1 MLNFVLVA
9 ATITGAIL
17 ILLIRPLF
25 RSKGE
30 ETYARHEQ
38 NIYFARQRLNELEQ
52 QLADKTLSN
61 QEYDE
66 LKFEIENNLALD
78 LKQQGQVRTNSEE
91 TKRDANKSLVLGLCC
106 SLPVMAI
113 VFYWLIGTPT
123 ALNTSQTQQQATPE
137 NIVAIVQQIES
148 RLEAQPDDLAAWKA
162 IAPVYRSLNLYDKAK
177 TALSRIIELGGAD
190 ASTYAELADTLALGA
205 SGIVTPQARKYV
217 AQALELDANNQVA
230 LWLAGLSSMQSNDTK
245 QAVIY
250 WQRLSALMD
259 EFPEQQLELQAIID
273 EAQTD
278 LQSTSTLAA
287 NTTSDQPAAEPQADK
302 PIDPQQGISITVNI
316 DPSLNALVDSEDTV
330 FVVALARNGPPAPLA
345 VKRLKVADLPT
356 QLTLSDNDAML
367 PQFRLSLFDEVDVS
381 ARISKSG
388 QAIPRPGDL
397 SSDKVGHTKQNT
409 TTIELLI
416 NQQIGESN

>member
-9 ATITGAIL
+9 AIITVAIL
-17 ILLIRPLF
+17 ILLVRPLF
-25 RSKGE
+25 RSKDE

-38 NIYFARQRLNELEQ
+38 NIYFARQRLSELEQ

-61 QEYDE
+61 HEYDE

-78 LKQQGQVRTNSEE
+78 IKQQGQVRTNSEE
-91 TKRDANKSLVLGLCC
+91 TKRDANKSLVLSLCC

-113 VFYWLIGTPT
+113 GFYWLIGTPA
-123 ALNTSQTQQQATPE
+123 ALNTSQTQQPAAPE
-137 NIVAIVQQIES
+137 NIVVMVQRIES
-148 RLEAQPDDLAAWKA
+148 QLEAQPDDLAAWKA

-190 ASTYAELADTLALGA
+190 ASTYAELADTLALSA
-205 SGIVTPQARKYV
+205 SGVVTPQARKYV

-230 LWLAGLSSMQSNDTK
+230 LWLAGLGSMQSNDTQ
-245 QAVIY
+245 QAVLY
-250 WQRLSALMD
+250 WQRLSALLD

-273 EAQTD
+273 EAQAR
-278 LQSTSTLAA
+278 LQSTSTLTADA
-287 NTTSDQPAAEPQADK
+287 TSDEAAAE
-302 PIDPQQGISITVNI
+302 PQQGISITVSI
-316 DPSLNALVDSEDTV
+316 DPSLNELVDSEDTV

-356 QLTLSDNDAML
+356 QLTLSDSDAML
-367 PQFRLSLFDEVDVS
+367 PQFRLSLFEEVDVS
-381 ARISKSG
+381 ARVSKSG

-397 SSDKVGHTKQNT
+397 SSDKVGNTKQDT
-409 TTIELLI
+409 ATIELLI